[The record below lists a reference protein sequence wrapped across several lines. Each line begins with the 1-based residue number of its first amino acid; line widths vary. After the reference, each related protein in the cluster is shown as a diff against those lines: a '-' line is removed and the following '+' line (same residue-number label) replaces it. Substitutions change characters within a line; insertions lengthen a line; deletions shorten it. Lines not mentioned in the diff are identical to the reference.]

1 MTIQRISG
9 HRDTNATSC
18 PGDGLFSQLG
28 DLRGRVGSVLPVTP
42 APFPPLATPSRP
54 SRTKIQAAV
63 APGVVR
69 FGEQPRVQGR
79 LRLLKGDPVG
89 DAPLQVQGLAG
100 RVWRTLATTTSQDDG
115 SFGVGVTAS
124 VRRVLR
130 VRFPGDPGRRAS
142 TSKQAVVLVRP
153 TIRVRASVRRAPVGR
168 TPVISGRITPAK
180 GGLVLV
186 AERRVGR
193 RWARVQRH
201 VLRVRRGS
209 FRKAVRLARPGLHR
223 VIVVF
228 GGDAAN
234 LGVGASPVYVRATSG
249 RARSDPGGGAGAP

>member
-28 DLRGRVGSVLPVTP
+28 DLRARVGSVLPVTP
-42 APFPPLATPSRP
+42 SPFPPVSSPGRP
-54 SRTKIQAAV
+54 SRTKIEAAV
-63 APGVVR
+63 SPGVVR
-69 FGEQPRVQGR
+69 FGEQPLVRGR

-100 RVWRTLATTTSQDDG
+100 RVWRTLVTTTSRGDG
-115 SFGVGVTAS
+115 SFGVGVPAS

-130 VRFPGDPGRRAS
+130 VRFAGDPGRRSS
-142 TSKQAVVLVRP
+142 TSRQAVVLVRP
-153 TIRVRASVRRAPVGR
+153 TIRARASVRRARVGR
-168 TPVISGRITPAK
+168 TPVISGRIHPAK
-180 GGLVLV
+180 SGLVLV

-193 RWARVQRH
+193 RWVRVRRD

-228 GGDAAN
+228 PGDGAN

-249 RARSDPGGGAGAP
+249 RVRGDAGGGAGAP